1 MALSLLE
8 QMDAEHNSIVS
19 LWADGDLVPGNALQS
34 QALIEIYNE
43 YCKKKRCLE
52 CNIGYKV
59 INRK

>member
-1 MALSLLE
+1 MALQLLE
-8 QMDAEHNSIVS
+8 QMDAEHNSIVD
-19 LWADGDLVPGNALQS
+19 LWDEGDLMPSNALQS